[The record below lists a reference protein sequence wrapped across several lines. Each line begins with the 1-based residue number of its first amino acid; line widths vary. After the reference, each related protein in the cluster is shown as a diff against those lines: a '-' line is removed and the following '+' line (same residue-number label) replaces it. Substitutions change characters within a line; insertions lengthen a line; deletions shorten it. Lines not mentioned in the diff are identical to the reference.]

1 MNKKMMLIPILAL
14 LLVSVPVVLAID
26 IDIDSDPTITVGT
39 TEATLSWDGSGYVGI
54 DAMVNND
61 ASVDFF
67 TGGTYVL
74 GSLYLKD
81 YGTGMY
87 DVNTFTT
94 NVDAYVE
101 DGFIGYDIDRLDSG
115 PYGPADQSAYSYV
128 GIAPQTTGWAS
139 MNYMVITNYASLYS
153 ASYSNNF
160 AADGTYFAEHRI
172 DNGDNYAYFVAGG
185 TGMLDVDH
193 AIDGYTTHSS
203 IGFGR
208 GCGCYTWAN
217 VEQTGAGYFEV
228 GGYFENTVSGG
239 YDGDDVHDKTPTW
252 TANGQ
257 VLYQQR
263 FSFTN
268 GFSLTDYSF
277 QGN

>member
-1 MNKKMMLIPILAL
+1 MEFRKKMMMIPILAL
-14 LLVSVPVVLAID
+14 LLVSVPMVLAID
-26 IDIDSDPTITVGT
+26 IDIDSDDPVAVETLAATI
-39 TEATLSWDGSGYVGI
+39 SWDGSGFVDI
-54 DAMVNND
+54 DAMVNDD

-67 TGGTYVL
+67 TGGDSIS

-94 NVDAYVE
+94 NVNAYVE
-101 DGFIGYDIDRLDSG
+101 DGYIQYGIDRLDSG

-128 GIAPQTTGWAS
+128 GATGSAS
-139 MNYMVITNYASLYS
+139 MTYTVITNYASLYS

-160 AADGTYFAEHRI
+160 AADAGEGTYFAEHRT
-172 DNGDNYAYFVAGG
+172 DNGDNNAYFLAGG
-185 TGMLDVDH
+185 TGVLDVDH

-208 GCGCYTWAN
+208 GCGCYTKAN
-217 VEQTGAGYFEV
+217 VEQTGSGSFVV

-239 YDGDDVHDKTPTW
+239 YDGIHDKTPSW
-252 TANGQ
+252 TASGPVTYLQ
-257 VLYQQR
+257 S
-263 FSFTN
+263 FSFSD
-268 GFSLTDYSF
+268 GFSWTDYSF
-277 QGN
+277 DGN